1 MMKKENEN
9 QRFRIAFNGFRGGNK
24 GSVTS
29 QPLSEYD
36 KTIRYP
42 WVHDAILRIRGE
54 KPIRSVDNHD
64 AAALAKAQ
72 QRIKSQLPFRC
83 AHYYQFKDNK
93 RRQAN
98 IIPESFL
105 FQTTIDVDEK
115 ELVEKALERA
125 KLLDSLDFIP
135 DDTGERGATPA
146 AAGGSDDET
155 ENRAAAGGPGDET
168 ENRTAAGGP
177 GNETENRAAAGDSDD
192 ETENRAAAGDSDDET
207 ENRAVVGGSGNEAEN
222 RAAAGGPDHEKEN
235 RAAAG
240 GSDHETENRA
250 AAVENHDGDEA
261 VTADQNTEKRQTNT
275 EKRQTNLETG
285 QANPE
290 KGQRNPWKGMLLH
303 LEYSA
308 RKKLHIDI
316 RMPIGMTIEE
326 TQRAYCQALG
336 VPCDESCFSPE
347 RIIFMT
353 DADSEIYR
361 SSDWYALLPEDE
373 INLRREAFRK
383 RDLGIDGRAL
393 KQGTF
398 ASSSFSQS
406 SGNPSFS
413 GSSQSSGSAPLS
425 GSSQSSGNA
434 PFSGSSQSSGNSSLS
449 ENSSQ
454 NQNYSNT
461 ENHDNQPLLSGDKT
475 GEKQPAVGG
484 AQVPPHPASH
494 PADSHTSTAVGSAPA
509 HPDGSHHGNDKNL
522 IAFDLFRAQAGL
534 AEVDINAV
542 GSRHSS
548 LLAIMSAGASRMMG
562 EEELRRVVEQRMPAF
577 AQERDCQQLISDFYA
592 RYHDSCKPMSREVIR
607 INAQAERLGSKEMAQ
622 QSQED
627 YPAPP
632 PMPPKL
638 PSLIALLVSRT
649 PEVYKPAVA
658 HAVFPSLATHLWKTR
673 FKYIDNVEH
682 EATLM
687 TCLLAGTG
695 AGKSCVQMPISYV
708 MEDIRK
714 RDRENL
720 AREKA
725 WKDEVTRKG
734 ANKDKRKRPE
744 NLVIQEIDADM
755 TNPAFVMRTAEAQEH
770 FLYTSLNE
778 IDQFDALRGQG
789 NQQFRIM
796 CLAFDPANQYGQTR
810 VGTSSVTER
819 VTIRFNWNASTTIQ
833 KGLRYFSRVLTDGP
847 ISRINFCTI
856 PEREIGAEMPVY
868 GYYGDDFREALR
880 PYIENLCKT
889 SGLVECDQAFQLA
902 LKLKEENADF
912 ARMTQNRIYENLSFR
927 ANVIAYLKACVLY
940 VANGCKW
947 EPEMDE
953 FIRWSLRYD
962 LYCKMR
968 FFGDAIAKAEDGGV
982 KSSRRGPANLLQ
994 LLPDE
999 FSYQEAMAIRLEYGL
1014 GQKGTRSM
1022 INNWVHRGY
1031 IERKS
1036 FQSASQAKTDINISN
1051 ISFENAYF
1059 IKLKYRK
1066 DGINIEKNC

>member
-24 GSVTS
+24 GSITS

-42 WVHDAILRIRGE
+42 WVHDAILQIRGE
-54 KPIRSVDNHD
+54 KPIRSVNNHD
-64 AAALAKAQ
+64 ATALAKAQ
-72 QRIKSQLPFRC
+72 QRIKSQLPFRS

-135 DDTGERGATPA
+135 DDTGEQGAST
-146 AAGGSDDET
+146 AAGGSDDEDG
-155 ENRAAAGGPGDET
+155 NRAASGGSDA
-168 ENRTAAGGP
+168 ENV
-177 GNETENRAAAGDSDD
+177 NRAASGGSND
-192 ETENRAAAGDSDDET
+192 ETG
-207 ENRAVVGGSGNEAEN
+207 
-222 RAAAGGPDHEKEN
+222 N

-240 GSDHETENRA
+240 GSDAENENRAASGGSNDENVNRAAAGGSDAETVNRA
-250 AAVENHDGDEA
+250 AAVGNHDGDEA
-261 VTADQNTEKRQTNT
+261 VTADQNPEN
-275 EKRQTNLETG
+275 G
-285 QANPE
+285 QRNPE
-290 KGQRNPWKGMLLH
+290 KGQKNPWKGMLLH

-326 TQRAYCQALG
+326 AQRAYCQALG

-383 RDLGIDGRAL
+383 RGLDIDGRAL

-398 ASSSFSQS
+398 SSSFAHS
-406 SGNPSFS
+406 SGK
-413 GSSQSSGSAPLS
+413 APLS
-425 GSSQSSGNA
+425 GSSQSSGKA
-434 PFSGSSQSSGNSSLS
+434 PLSGTSQSSGNAPLSGTSQSSGNPSLS
-449 ENSSQ
+449 EKTSQ
-454 NQNYSNT
+454 NQKHSNS

-484 AQVPPHPASH
+484 VQVPPHPAPH
-494 PADSHTSTAVGSAPA
+494 PADSHTSTGVGSAPA

-622 QSQED
+622 QNQEED

-632 PMPPKL
+632 PMPEKL
-638 PSLIALLVSRT
+638 PALIALLVSRT

-912 ARMTQNRIYENLSFR
+912 ARMTQNRIFENLSFR

-1014 GQKGTRSM
+1014 GQKGTRVM

-1036 FQSASQAKTDINISN
+1036 FQSASQAKTDVNFSN
-1051 ISFENAYF
+1051 VSFENTYF

>member
-24 GSVTS
+24 GSITS

-42 WVHDAILRIRGE
+42 WVHDAILQIRGE
-54 KPIRSVDNHD
+54 KPIRSVNNHD
-64 AAALAKAQ
+64 ATALAKAQ
-72 QRIKSQLPFRC
+72 QRIKSQLPFRS

-135 DDTGERGATPA
+135 DDTGEQGAST
-146 AAGGSDDET
+146 AAGGSDDEDGNRAASGGSDAENVNRAASGGSNDET
-155 ENRAAAGGPGDET
+155 GNRAASGGSDAENENRAASGGSNDET
-168 ENRTAAGGP
+168 GNRAASGGSDAEN
-177 GNETENRAAAGDSDD
+177 ENRAAS
-192 ETENRAAAGDSDDET
+192 
-207 ENRAVVGGSGNEAEN
+207 GGSNDEN
-222 RAAAGGPDHEKEN
+222 VN

-240 GSDHETENRA
+240 GSDAETVNRA
-250 AAVENHDGDEA
+250 AAVGNHDGDEA
-261 VTADQNTEKRQTNT
+261 VTADQNPEN
-275 EKRQTNLETG
+275 G
-285 QANPE
+285 QRNPE
-290 KGQRNPWKGMLLH
+290 KGQKNPWKGMLLH

-308 RKKLHIDI
+308 RKKLYIDI

-326 TQRAYCQALG
+326 AQRAYCQALG

-347 RIIFMT
+347 RIIFIT

-383 RDLGIDGRAL
+383 RGLDIDGRAL

-398 ASSSFSQS
+398 SSSFAHS
-406 SGNPSFS
+406 SGK
-413 GSSQSSGSAPLS
+413 APLS

-434 PFSGSSQSSGNSSLS
+434 PLSGTSQSSGNPSLS
-449 ENSSQ
+449 EKTSQ
-454 NQNYSNT
+454 NQKYLNS

-484 AQVPPHPASH
+484 VQVPPHPAPH

-622 QSQED
+622 QNQEED

-632 PMPPKL
+632 PMPEKL
-638 PSLIALLVSRT
+638 PALIALLVSRT

-912 ARMTQNRIYENLSFR
+912 ARMTQNRIFENLSFR

-1014 GQKGTRSM
+1014 GQKGTRVM

-1036 FQSASQAKTDINISN
+1036 FQSASQAKTDVNFSN
-1051 ISFENAYF
+1051 VSFENTYF

>member
-24 GSVTS
+24 GSITS

-42 WVHDAILRIRGE
+42 WVHDAILQIRGE
-54 KPIRSVDNHD
+54 KPIRSINNHD
-64 AAALAKAQ
+64 ATALAKAQ
-72 QRIKSQLPFRC
+72 QRIKSQLPFRS

-135 DDTGERGATPA
+135 DDTGEQGATA
-146 AAGGSDDET
+146 AAGTSDNKTENGATAGGSDAEDG
-155 ENRAAAGGPGDET
+155 NRAA
-168 ENRTAAGGP
+168 
-177 GNETENRAAAGDSDD
+177 S
-192 ETENRAAAGDSDDET
+192 
-207 ENRAVVGGSGNEAEN
+207 GGSDAEN
-222 RAAAGGPDHEKEN
+222 EN

-240 GSDHETENRA
+240 GSDAENVNRA
-250 AAVENHDGDEA
+250 AAGGSDAENVNRAATVGNHDGEEA
-261 VTADQNTEKRQTNT
+261 VTADQNPEK
-275 EKRQTNLETG
+275 G
-285 QANPE
+285 QRNPE
-290 KGQRNPWKGMLLH
+290 KGQRNPENGQKNPWKGMLLH

-383 RDLGIDGRAL
+383 RGLDIDGRAL

-398 ASSSFSQS
+398 SSSFVHS
-406 SGNPSFS
+406 SGNPSLS
-413 GSSQSSGSAPLS
+413 GSSQSSGKAPLS
-425 GSSQSSGNA
+425 GSSQSSGN
-434 PFSGSSQSSGNSSLS
+434 PSLS
-449 ENSSQ
+449 EKTSQ
-454 NQNYSNT
+454 NQKHSNS

-484 AQVPPHPASH
+484 AQVPPHPAPH
-494 PADSHTSTAVGSAPA
+494 PADSHTSTGVGSAPA

-622 QSQED
+622 QNQEED

-632 PMPPKL
+632 PMPEKL
-638 PSLIALLVSRT
+638 PALIALLVSRT

-1014 GQKGTRSM
+1014 GQKGTRVM

-1036 FQSASQAKTDINISN
+1036 FQSASQAKTDVNFSN
-1051 ISFENAYF
+1051 VSFENTYF

>member
-1 MMKKENEN
+1 MKKENEN

-24 GSVTS
+24 GSITS

-42 WVHDAILRIRGE
+42 WVHDAILQIRGE
-54 KPIRSVDNHD
+54 KPIRSVNNHD
-64 AAALAKAQ
+64 ATALAKAQ
-72 QRIKSQLPFRC
+72 QRIKSQLPFRS

-125 KLLDSLDFIP
+125 KLLDSLDLIP
-135 DDTGERGATPA
+135 DDTGEQGAST
-146 AAGGSDDET
+146 AAGGSDNEDG
-155 ENRAAAGGPGDET
+155 NRAASGGSNDET
-168 ENRTAAGGP
+168 ENRTA
-177 GNETENRAAAGDSDD
+177 
-192 ETENRAAAGDSDDET
+192 
-207 ENRAVVGGSGNEAEN
+207 VGGSDAEN
-222 RAAAGGPDHEKEN
+222 EN

-240 GSDHETENRA
+240 GSDAETVNRA
-250 AAVENHDGDEA
+250 AAVGNHDGDEA
-261 VTADQNTEKRQTNT
+261 VTADQNPEN
-275 EKRQTNLETG
+275 G
-285 QANPE
+285 QRNPE
-290 KGQRNPWKGMLLH
+290 KGQKNPWKGMLLH

-326 TQRAYCQALG
+326 AQRAYCQALG

-383 RDLGIDGRAL
+383 RGLDIDGRAL

-398 ASSSFSQS
+398 SSSFAHS
-406 SGNPSFS
+406 SGKAPLS
-413 GSSQSSGSAPLS
+413 GSSQSSGKAPLS

-434 PFSGSSQSSGNSSLS
+434 PLSGTSQSSGNPSLS
-449 ENSSQ
+449 EKTSQ
-454 NQNYSNT
+454 NQKYLNS

-484 AQVPPHPASH
+484 VQVPPHPAPH
-494 PADSHTSTAVGSAPA
+494 PADSHTSTGVGSAPA

-622 QSQED
+622 QNQEED

-632 PMPPKL
+632 PMPEKL
-638 PSLIALLVSRT
+638 PALIALLVSRT

-1014 GQKGTRSM
+1014 GQKGTRVM

-1036 FQSASQAKTDINISN
+1036 FQSASQAKTDVNFSN
-1051 ISFENAYF
+1051 VSFENTYF

>member
-24 GSVTS
+24 GSITS

-42 WVHDAILRIRGE
+42 WVHDAILQIRGE
-54 KPIRSVDNHD
+54 KPIRSVNNHD
-64 AAALAKAQ
+64 ATALAKAQ
-72 QRIKSQLPFRC
+72 QRIKSQLPFRS

-135 DDTGERGATPA
+135 DDTGEQGAST
-146 AAGGSDDET
+146 AAGGSDDEDG
-155 ENRAAAGGPGDET
+155 NRAASGGSDA
-168 ENRTAAGGP
+168 ENV
-177 GNETENRAAAGDSDD
+177 NRAAS
-192 ETENRAAAGDSDDET
+192 
-207 ENRAVVGGSGNEAEN
+207 GGSNDEN
-222 RAAAGGPDHEKEN
+222 VN

-240 GSDHETENRA
+240 GSDAETVNRA
-250 AAVENHDGDEA
+250 AAVGNHDGDEA
-261 VTADQNTEKRQTNT
+261 VTADQNPEN
-275 EKRQTNLETG
+275 G
-285 QANPE
+285 QRNPE
-290 KGQRNPWKGMLLH
+290 KGQKNPWKGMLLH

-326 TQRAYCQALG
+326 AQRAYCQALG

-383 RDLGIDGRAL
+383 RGLDIDGRAL

-398 ASSSFSQS
+398 SSSFAHS
-406 SGNPSFS
+406 SGK
-413 GSSQSSGSAPLS
+413 APLS

-434 PFSGSSQSSGNSSLS
+434 PLSGTSQSSGNPSLS
-449 ENSSQ
+449 EKTSQ
-454 NQNYSNT
+454 NQKYLNS

-484 AQVPPHPASH
+484 VQVPPHPAPH

-622 QSQED
+622 QNQEED

-632 PMPPKL
+632 PMPEKL
-638 PSLIALLVSRT
+638 PALIALLVSRT

-1014 GQKGTRSM
+1014 GQKGTRVM

-1036 FQSASQAKTDINISN
+1036 FQSASQAKTDVNFSN
-1051 ISFENAYF
+1051 VSFENTYF

>member
-24 GSVTS
+24 GSITS

-42 WVHDAILRIRGE
+42 WVHDAILQIRGE
-54 KPIRSVDNHD
+54 KPIRSVNNHD
-64 AAALAKAQ
+64 ATALAKAQ
-72 QRIKSQLPFRC
+72 QRIKSQLPFRS

-135 DDTGERGATPA
+135 DDTGEQGAST
-146 AAGGSDDET
+146 AAGGSDDEDG
-155 ENRAAAGGPGDET
+155 NRAASGGSDA
-168 ENRTAAGGP
+168 ENV
-177 GNETENRAAAGDSDD
+177 NRAASGGSND
-192 ETENRAAAGDSDDET
+192 ETG
-207 ENRAVVGGSGNEAEN
+207 
-222 RAAAGGPDHEKEN
+222 N

-240 GSDHETENRA
+240 GSDAENENRAASGGSNDENVNRAAAGGSDAETVNRA
-250 AAVENHDGDEA
+250 AAVGNHDGDEA
-261 VTADQNTEKRQTNT
+261 VTADKNPEN
-275 EKRQTNLETG
+275 G
-285 QANPE
+285 QRNPE
-290 KGQRNPWKGMLLH
+290 KGQKNPWKGMLLH

-326 TQRAYCQALG
+326 AQRAYCQALG

-383 RDLGIDGRAL
+383 RGLDIDGRAL

-398 ASSSFSQS
+398 SSSFAHS
-406 SGNPSFS
+406 SGNAPLS
-413 GSSQSSGSAPLS
+413 GSSQSSGKAPLS

-434 PFSGSSQSSGNSSLS
+434 PLSGTSQSSGNPSLS
-449 ENSSQ
+449 EKTSQ
-454 NQNYSNT
+454 NQKHSNS

-484 AQVPPHPASH
+484 VQVPPHPAPH

-622 QSQED
+622 QNQEED

-632 PMPPKL
+632 PMPEKL
-638 PSLIALLVSRT
+638 PALIALLVSRT

-912 ARMTQNRIYENLSFR
+912 ARMTQNRIFENLSFR

-1014 GQKGTRSM
+1014 GQKGTRVM

-1036 FQSASQAKTDINISN
+1036 FQSASQAKTDVNFSN
-1051 ISFENAYF
+1051 VSFENTYF